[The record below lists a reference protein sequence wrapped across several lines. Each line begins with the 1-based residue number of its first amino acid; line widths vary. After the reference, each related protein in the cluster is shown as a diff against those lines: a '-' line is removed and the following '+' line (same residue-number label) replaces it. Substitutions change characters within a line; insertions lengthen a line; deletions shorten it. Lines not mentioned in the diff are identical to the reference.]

1 MARLDAAEF
10 THRIALLQKLE
21 EGLARR
27 ERPRKANKEGRK

>member
-1 MARLDAAEF
+1 
-10 THRIALLQKLE
+10 LLQKLE